1 MLWRISFFLLWQLA
15 GGGLGWWQG
24 GPWGAALGAAI
35 AAWAWFVWDLL
46 RGLRVLRWLRTGD
59 LASVPSMRG
68 IWGEAADR
76 ARRLLRKQEAQI
88 RDSQDRLQEILAA
101 LQASPN
107 GVVLLDAQGRIEWCN
122 QMAANQFGFDAQR
135 DVMQSIGNL
144 LRNPEF
150 TAYFA
155 AKDFTSDVVLEGR
168 LSTPSRPVRISVHL
182 HPYGDGRTLLLSRDV
197 TALEQADAM
206 RRDFVAN
213 VSHEIR
219 TPLTVLTGFVETL
232 QTLPLSADE
241 RSRYLGMMAQ
251 QAQRMQS
258 VVQDLLTLS
267 RLEGSPLPG
276 MAEWTPVQSL
286 MQRCEEEG
294 RALSTLL
301 TQNQQRPHTM
311 RFPAADLLRAEGEIA
326 GVPAE
331 LQSALSN
338 LVNNA
343 VRYTPGGGSI
353 EVQWLRKEDGSAV
366 FSVHD
371 TGPGIAPEHI
381 PRLTERFY
389 RVDRSR
395 SRETG
400 GTGLGLASSS
410 MCCSAMAPRWTSRAR
425 WARARCFRSLS
436 RPTVCGVFPCRADGS
451 PEHGDEQQCGDCERR
466 RAGRPEGSGRSHTRP
481 RPAAP
486 IRQPIAARQA
496 SPPQQRAV
504 HHQWRQRDAIA
515 AQHKHA
521 QRLHRIGSVVG
532 RHPDQH
538 RAGHGCHAGVV
549 GVDLADR
556 VSCYQ

>member
-1 MLWRISFFLLWQLA
+1 MC
-15 GGGLGWWQG
+15 
-24 GPWGAALGAAI
+24 
-35 AAWAWFVWDLL
+35 
-46 RGLRVLRWLRTGD
+46 
-59 LASVPSMRG
+59 
-68 IWGEAADR
+68 
-76 ARRLLRKQEAQI
+76 I
-88 RDSQDRLQEILAA
+88 RDS
-101 LQASPN
+101 
-107 GVVLLDAQGRIEWCN
+107 
-122 QMAANQFGFDAQR
+122 
-135 DVMQSIGNL
+135 
-144 LRNPEF
+144 
-150 TAYFA
+150 YFA

-353 EVQWLRKEDGSAV
+353 LSL
-366 FSVHD
+366 
-371 TGPGIAPEHI
+371 IHI
-381 PRLTERFY
+381 
-389 RVDRSR
+389 
-395 SRETG
+395 
-400 GTGLGLASSS
+400 
-410 MCCSAMAPRWTSRAR
+410 
-425 WARARCFRSLS
+425 
-436 RPTVCGVFPCRADGS
+436 
-451 PEHGDEQQCGDCERR
+451 
-466 RAGRPEGSGRSHTRP
+466 
-481 RPAAP
+481 
-486 IRQPIAARQA
+486 
-496 SPPQQRAV
+496 
-504 HHQWRQRDAIA
+504 
-515 AQHKHA
+515 
-521 QRLHRIGSVVG
+521 
-532 RHPDQH
+532 
-538 RAGHGCHAGVV
+538 
-549 GVDLADR
+549 
-556 VSCYQ
+556 